1 MLHAWAG
8 GDYFRVGGEAQVNA
22 LLRLL
27 QIEFLVNLLEGLR
40 TELWVCQSPGRWR
53 IVWTIIAT

>member
-1 MLHAWAG
+1 MPG
-8 GDYFRVGGEAQVNA
+8 N
-22 LLRLL
+22 
-27 QIEFLVNLLEGLR
+27 NLEGLR